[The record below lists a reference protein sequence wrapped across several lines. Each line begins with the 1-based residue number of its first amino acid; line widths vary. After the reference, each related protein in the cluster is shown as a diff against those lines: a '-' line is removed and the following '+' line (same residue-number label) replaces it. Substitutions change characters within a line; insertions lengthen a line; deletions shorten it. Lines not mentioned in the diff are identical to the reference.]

1 MWNWKMRAAGFIGGL
16 AVVFGF
22 VALPAHSDESVTVP
36 VPLVDAVAVS
46 HYESAKRQKEKPGS
60 VILAL
65 HAVRR
70 LPYATVVYYS
80 VSVDASVSGPLEDY
94 GYLVGRGGAQAH
106 YSGTLSADGAV
117 IDVGN
122 HKLYRT
128 IGDFQGCKMCA
139 SEWWN
144 GAPIWEMAPGHS
156 RLGWFSTPPLPAD
169 VSRVDVT
176 VANRIFHDVP
186 VGDGLLGPTID
197 KEAATGRWNEGM
209 PLGVAW
215 PALDPKDLAGV
226 DVSKFVNALV
236 TTTGDASDAS
246 RERVTKES
254 MKIDLDASVLFDL
267 DSDVVKP
274 AGRQIIDRTAKQL
287 VARKVS
293 GKIEV
298 TGYTDSSGSA
308 SHNLDL
314 SRRRAASVA
323 KVLGSQLSKGITLV
337 TAGKGEADP
346 VASNDSEAG
355 RCLNRRVTITVKEG

>member
-156 RLGWFSTPPLPAD
+156 
-169 VSRVDVT
+169 
-176 VANRIFHDVP
+176 
-186 VGDGLLGPTID
+186 
-197 KEAATGRWNEGM
+197 
-209 PLGVAW
+209 
-215 PALDPKDLAGV
+215 
-226 DVSKFVNALV
+226 
-236 TTTGDASDAS
+236 
-246 RERVTKES
+246 
-254 MKIDLDASVLFDL
+254 
-267 DSDVVKP
+267 
-274 AGRQIIDRTAKQL
+274 
-287 VARKVS
+287 
-293 GKIEV
+293 
-298 TGYTDSSGSA
+298 
-308 SHNLDL
+308 L
-314 SRRRAASVA
+314 S
-323 KVLGSQLSKGITLV
+323 LIH
-337 TAGKGEADP
+337 
-346 VASNDSEAG
+346 
-355 RCLNRRVTITVKEG
+355 I

>member
-197 KEAATGRWNEGM
+197 KEAATGRWN
-209 PLGVAW
+209 
-215 PALDPKDLAGV
+215 
-226 DVSKFVNALV
+226 
-236 TTTGDASDAS
+236 
-246 RERVTKES
+246 
-254 MKIDLDASVLFDL
+254 
-267 DSDVVKP
+267 
-274 AGRQIIDRTAKQL
+274 
-287 VARKVS
+287 
-293 GKIEV
+293 
-298 TGYTDSSGSA
+298 
-308 SHNLDL
+308 
-314 SRRRAASVA
+314 
-323 KVLGSQLSKGITLV
+323 
-337 TAGKGEADP
+337 
-346 VASNDSEAG
+346 
-355 RCLNRRVTITVKEG
+355 